1 MNGDAQVRVKEA
13 EALRLVS
20 ARDYPAAIEQLTGLL
35 QELHE
40 SSSRYEDWV
49 RALATVAD
57 QAERPQIAGPCWEYL
72 LDWER
77 AAGAHHRARKHA
89 AAARCR
95 EHSGAA
101 ADAARIFEGID
112 AYVHAAVAWER
123 AERWPQAIAAWERAV
138 RRFGDPADRYE
149 RALALMN
156 LGLALHHQQDLRWRG
171 RLSES
176 IVLLEEEA
184 DEAER
189 GHQQARAL
197 ACFNALVEM
206 GRQTGS
212 HENLA
217 EGYLNCIR
225 LMRERDQRLFVL
237 QYHHDFAEA
246 SLAMDE
252 PQAAAEVLREAS
264 AYCRRKGLLYGG
276 SFQQRAAAAFEEA
289 AVQHREVGAPPE
301 LAENAYLAALDCY
314 NRVGDLRK
322 VRQTY
327 EALSRLS
334 LPSSRVERY
343 RALHDETTEE
353 GVVRDAWPFRGYFS
367 RDAAYPRTWRSD
379 LLRRDEA
386 RDLLGPVSAAV
397 GNLRLW
403 DVVRRRCLLIVL
415 RVAEDP
421 GRLEREAAV
430 QDLAAELGRL
440 GAPVALEPLARLHER
455 GTPEV
460 RRVVAASLRF
470 LPFRESLELVGACL
484 EDPSPE
490 VQAAALGAMRFL
502 VFPGALAPLLRL
514 YRQHPEDAVRREVI
528 LALGRTAGLSH
539 PSSRDAMDF
548 LLHTLREGADGE
560 VLTALRTAI
569 AANAGNDDLP
579 LLERHA
585 LAEPPGPTRVFLDR
599 IIVQV
604 ETRKMT
610 MPLGV

>member
-1 MNGDAQVRVKEA
+1 MDASPNISTREA
-13 EALRLVS
+13 EALRL
-20 ARDYPAAIEQLTGLL
+20 ARGGNGPAALAAFTALL
-35 QELHE
+35 RELHE
-40 SSSRYEDWV
+40 SSARYEDWV

-57 QAERPQIAGPCWEYL
+57 QIERFELAGPCWEYL
-72 LDWER
+72 LEWER
-77 AAGAHHRARKHA
+77 AAAAYQRARAHP

-95 EHSGAA
+95 QRSGAEEA
-101 ADAARIFEGID
+101 AARIFEGID
-112 AYVHAAVAWER
+112 AHVHAAVAWEG
-123 AERWPQAIAAWERAV
+123 AERWPQAIVAWERAA

-156 LGLALHHQQDLRWRG
+156 LGLALHQQKDLRWRS
-171 RLSES
+171 RLSEA

-189 GHQQARAL
+189 SQRQSRAL

-206 GRQTGS
+206 GRATGS

-225 LMRERDQRLFVL
+225 LMRDRDQRLFVL

-246 SLAMDE
+246 SLAMGE

-276 SFQQRAAAAFEEA
+276 SFQVRAAQAFGEA
-289 AVQHREVGAPPE
+289 ALQHREEGAPAE

-314 NRVGDLRK
+314 NRVGDLRQ
-322 VRQTY
+322 VRATY
-327 EALSRLS
+327 GNLAE
-334 LPSSRVERY
+334 LPLPANRSERY
-343 RALHDETTEE
+343 RNLFEETQTE
-353 GVVRDAWPFRGYFS
+353 GSQRDAWPFRGYFS

-386 RDLLGPVSAAV
+386 RDLLGPISGAV

-415 RVAEDP
+415 QVAEQP
-421 GRLEREAAV
+421 ERLVEEEPLRE
-430 QDLAAELGRL
+430 LAGELGRL

-455 GTPEV
+455 GSTEV

-470 LPFRESLELVGACL
+470 LPFRESLDSVGACL
-484 EDPSPE
+484 DDPSAE

-514 YRQHPEDAVRREVI
+514 YRQHPKTEVRREVI

-548 LLHTLREGADGE
+548 LLHTLREGAEGE

-569 AANAGNDDLP
+569 AANVGPEELA

-585 LAEPPGPTRVFLDR
+585 LAEPPGPTRVFLDW

-610 MPLGV
+610 QPLGV